1 MKIAQLFKL
10 ILLLIFV
17 TSCSGKSGKV
27 DSKLDI
33 TEIKK
38 ESLTSVN
45 ATMES
50 APNYNSNKT
59 QPRRSNL
66 GSSGNK
72 KRNEKLSEP
81 SFPITINFKRTK
93 ISDGLRALGN
103 LAGKNV
109 IVAENII
116 GYLNMKVINEPWN
129 EVFNSII
136 ELNQLS
142 YKEQSDGGIIKIL
155 RSSDV
160 SDVSSTVE
168 STEIFH
174 VYYNQPTTMIPQL
187 TAVFTGEEQAPTFAA
202 DDTNRKLIVKGTPD
216 QFDAVEVVL
225 NKIDLKRP
233 QILIEA
239 FVLEVAPTFERKLGT
254 RLSLQAQ
261 NTNTGSTN
269 KETLVLKGI
278 KTGEGI
284 DNNDDLVVGTEN
296 SALTSFLVGGTSGL
310 GIIRDM
316 GSDQIKFEIDALE
329 TEGDSKTLSNP
340 KLFTMSGENAVI
352 TQGTRFGVNT
362 TSVADGV
369 TTTSVQYFDANLKLD
384 ITPTVTG
391 DGTVSLD
398 VVVTNDTVNTGA
410 SPPIVTKKEVDT
422 NLFLSDGDIAVV
434 GGILTNTL
442 SESNSR
448 VPLLGKVP
456 ILGSLFRSRTSKD
469 ETTELLIF
477 LAPRI
482 I

>member
-109 IVAENII
+109 IVADNIV
-116 GYLNMKVINEPWN
+116 GYLNMKVIKEPWN

-254 RLSLQAQ
+254 RLSLKQEDGQGVNSDA
-261 NTNTGSTN
+261 NIT
-269 KETLVLKGI
+269 VRGI
-278 KTGEGI
+278 NTGEGI
-284 DNNDDLVVGTEN
+284 DAND
-296 SALTSFLVGGTSGL
+296 ALTIGTNSNAVTNFLVGGTSGL
-310 GIIRDM
+310 GIIKSI
-316 GSDQIKFEIDALE
+316 GSDEIKFEIDALE

>member
-38 ESLTSVN
+38 ESLSSVN

-59 QPRRSNL
+59 QPRRANL

-116 GYLNMKVINEPWN
+116 GYLNMKVIKEPWN

-261 NTNTGSTN
+261 NTNTGST
-269 KETLVLKGI
+269 I
-278 KTGEGI
+278 
-284 DNNDDLVVGTEN
+284 
-296 SALTSFLVGGTSGL
+296 
-310 GIIRDM
+310 
-316 GSDQIKFEIDALE
+316 
-329 TEGDSKTLSNP
+329 
-340 KLFTMSGENAVI
+340 
-352 TQGTRFGVNT
+352 
-362 TSVADGV
+362 
-369 TTTSVQYFDANLKLD
+369 
-384 ITPTVTG
+384 
-391 DGTVSLD
+391 
-398 VVVTNDTVNTGA
+398 
-410 SPPIVTKKEVDT
+410 
-422 NLFLSDGDIAVV
+422 
-434 GGILTNTL
+434 
-442 SESNSR
+442 
-448 VPLLGKVP
+448 
-456 ILGSLFRSRTSKD
+456 
-469 ETTELLIF
+469 
-477 LAPRI
+477 
-482 I
+482 